1 MGLFEAAHGWG
12 SQRAPL
18 PKICHTCPTIMKPG
32 TVIPYLRKIKK
43 IHKSRD
49 KPYNSADISIFSPKI
64 IIFLLY
70 KEIQM

>member
-18 PKICHTCPTIMKPG
+18 PKICHTYPTIMKPG

-43 IHKSRD
+43 IHKSPD
-49 KPYNSADISIFSPKI
+49 KP
-64 IIFLLY
+64 
-70 KEIQM
+70 